1 MSCSWAQCPVGLT
14 ALAPQQSQRVCA
26 GSACSL
32 ALGGGGDEVVL
43 CTGRQWR
50 GRTAGPMFRATEQRA
65 GRRRAAG
72 AEARPRSGSPAL
84 LGVGFSFSRKLCV
97 GCRSQ
102 RIRVFPVRG
111 RVGSPSRLLFRESV
125 GKTLLNLLT
134 KEEPEAKGKGPKT
147 VSHFPS
153 LGLLRVC
160 VLGEGC
166 VYQFRDLN
174 NPSKPSGPV

>member
-1 MSCSWAQCPVGLT
+1 M
-14 ALAPQQSQRVCA
+14 APQQSQRVCA
-26 GSACSL
+26 GSACSR

-50 GRTAGPMFRATEQRA
+50 GPTAGPTFRATEQRA

-97 GCRSQ
+97 GRRSQ

-111 RVGSPSRLLFRESV
+111 RVGSPSWLLFRERV
-125 GKTLLNLLT
+125 GKTLLNLFT

-160 VLGEGC
+160 VFGEGC

-174 NPSKPSGPV
+174 NPSKSSGPV

>member
-1 MSCSWAQCPVGLT
+1 MAS
-14 ALAPQQSQRVCA
+14 QQSQRVCA

-32 ALGGGGDEVVL
+32 ALGGGGDGVVL

-50 GRTAGPMFRATEQRA
+50 GPTAGPTFRATEQRA

-102 RIRVFPVRG
+102 RIRVFLVRG
-111 RVGSPSRLLFRESV
+111 RVGSPSWLLFRERV
-125 GKTLLNLLT
+125 GKTLLNLFT
-134 KEEPEAKGKGPKT
+134 KEKPEAKGKGPRT
-147 VSHFPS
+147 DSHYPS
-153 LGLLRVC
+153 LVLLRVC

-174 NPSKPSGPV
+174 NPSKSSGPV

>member
-1 MSCSWAQCPVGLT
+1 MSCSWAQCLVGLT

-50 GRTAGPMFRATEQRA
+50 GPTAGPMFRATEQRA

-97 GCRSQ
+97 GRRSQ

-111 RVGSPSRLLFRESV
+111 RVGSPSWLLFRERV
-125 GKTLLNLLT
+125 GKTLLNLFT

-174 NPSKPSGPV
+174 NPSKSSGPV